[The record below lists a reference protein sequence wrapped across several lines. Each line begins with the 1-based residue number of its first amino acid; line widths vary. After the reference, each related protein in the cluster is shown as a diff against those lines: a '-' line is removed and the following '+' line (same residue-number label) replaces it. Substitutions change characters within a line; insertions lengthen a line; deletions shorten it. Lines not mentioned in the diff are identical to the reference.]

1 MKIRDF
7 GVEMWMNAYENN
19 CTYNLAE
26 TCVKSLTVQEL
37 AALSGKGD
45 KVWEDIRAM
54 QLTYGD
60 IEGSMA
66 LREGLCGLYKTVR
79 PENTTITH
87 GAIGANDLVINA
99 LVEPGDTVISV
110 LPTYQQLYSIPESLG
125 ARVKICQLRPE
136 NGFLPDLAEL
146 ESLVDS
152 STKLICINNPNNPTG
167 ALMDEALLR
176 FRACGT
182 FHAFPQGPFVS
193 PLRTFPHCHA
203 IGALPFHDKAAT
215 TQMGGQIRMH
225 CGDLCFGHVLGE
237 HAVAH
242 GGAFGSQAD
251 NIASRGVAD
260 HGDGKGSVLHY
271 VRAEPHCTLLCA
283 SWDSALSMMGGQCR
297 LCVIAHDPRYS

>member
-110 LPTYQQLYSIPESLG
+110 LPTY
-125 ARVKICQLRPE
+125 
-136 NGFLPDLAEL
+136 
-146 ESLVDS
+146 
-152 STKLICINNPNNPTG
+152 
-167 ALMDEALLR
+167 
-176 FRACGT
+176 
-182 FHAFPQGPFVS
+182 
-193 PLRTFPHCHA
+193 
-203 IGALPFHDKAAT
+203 
-215 TQMGGQIRMH
+215 
-225 CGDLCFGHVLGE
+225 
-237 HAVAH
+237 
-242 GGAFGSQAD
+242 
-251 NIASRGVAD
+251 
-260 HGDGKGSVLHY
+260 
-271 VRAEPHCTLLCA
+271 
-283 SWDSALSMMGGQCR
+283 
-297 LCVIAHDPRYS
+297 